1 MTHRL
6 QISDGIKLRHTIL
19 EGENEPI
26 DDIPSF

>member
-6 QISDGIKLRHTIL
+6 QISDRIKLRHTIL

-26 DDIPSF
+26 DVILPF